1 MDLRASAGWN
11 QTEADWRN
19 VLALGPNGCFGI
31 EGDGELRA
39 TTTAVCFGR
48 DLAWIGM
55 VLTAPAYRGRG
66 FARQLVEHAVDYL
79 RMQQVYWTKLDATE
93 MGRPLYERLGFRAE
107 GGIERWMRK
116 PGPWLRGDGTAG
128 RFVPDAALDREAFG
142 ADRSHLLRVLAAIE
156 SSSIAGQ
163 GFAMGRPGS
172 RAAYFGPCVARS
184 PEAARALMA
193 WFLERH
199 SEEEIYWDIL
209 PANDNAIQVARE
221 FGFER
226 TRELVRMSMPGA
238 GHPAPLKNTDALVF
252 ATAGFEYG

>member
-1 MDLRASAGWN
+1 
-11 QTEADWRN
+11 
-19 VLALGPNGCFGI
+19 
-31 EGDGELRA
+31 
-39 TTTAVCFGR
+39 
-48 DLAWIGM
+48 
-55 VLTAPAYRGRG
+55 
-66 FARQLVEHAVDYL
+66 L

-238 GHPAPLKNTDALVF
+238 GHRAPLKNTDALVF

>member
-1 MDLRASAGWN
+1 MNNGGHADRPPRLRGLTPADIPAGMDLRASAGWN

-128 RFVPDAALDREAFG
+128 RFLPDA
-142 ADRSHLLRVLAAIE
+142 
-156 SSSIAGQ
+156 
-163 GFAMGRPGS
+163 
-172 RAAYFGPCVARS
+172 
-184 PEAARALMA
+184 
-193 WFLERH
+193 
-199 SEEEIYWDIL
+199 
-209 PANDNAIQVARE
+209 
-221 FGFER
+221 
-226 TRELVRMSMPGA
+226 
-238 GHPAPLKNTDALVF
+238 
-252 ATAGFEYG
+252 